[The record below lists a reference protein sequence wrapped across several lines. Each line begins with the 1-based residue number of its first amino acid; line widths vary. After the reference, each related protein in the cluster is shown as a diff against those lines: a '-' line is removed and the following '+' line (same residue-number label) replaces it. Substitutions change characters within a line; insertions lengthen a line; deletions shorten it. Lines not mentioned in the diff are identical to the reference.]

1 MATVAQG
8 PVPTARGADARTE
21 LVSSGRQL
29 ELTFVFYYWSGFIL
43 FYFFFFIYTILFI
56 DSVLFHPFP
65 LLISDDCS
73 SWLFSSRSLHKSRL
87 LSFLSSLRL
96 PGPVLLFQVPLED
109 DHPGISGFG
118 PIDRDRPGTT
128 PSVRIRSAVYSVY
141 YYHHPSNLLAWRR
154 SSVNTLI

>member
-1 MATVAQG
+1 M
-8 PVPTARGADARTE
+8 PTAHCPG
-21 LVSSGRQL
+21 SGREDGISIL
-29 ELTFVFYYWSGFIL
+29 GTAVGINLCFLLLIWFYFIL
-43 FYFFFFIYTILFI
+43 FFFFIYTILFI